1 MDNKLREELRS
12 QLFNQLEQDEREL
25 AYLVSEYGS
34 IIDRYLFLQE
44 EIESVP
50 GISKALAEVIFDT
63 LQNG

>member
-25 AYLVSEYGS
+25 AYFVSEYGS

-44 EIESVP
+44 EIESVRRQ
-50 GISKALAEVIFDT
+50 ILSV
-63 LQNG
+63 